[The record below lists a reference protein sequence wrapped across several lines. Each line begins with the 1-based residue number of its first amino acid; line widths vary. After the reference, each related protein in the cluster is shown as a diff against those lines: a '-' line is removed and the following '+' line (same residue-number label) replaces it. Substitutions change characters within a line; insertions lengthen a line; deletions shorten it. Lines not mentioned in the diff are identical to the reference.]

1 MHLLASVKL
10 LRARQKQIWFRL
22 LALFKY
28 ESAILSFVKT
38 GISMMVFLT
47 AITWLWTL
55 ADEQKQRRT
64 ATTASS
70 SIFIVIFW
78 IPYLL
83 GPIYRTINWRIS
95 KLRAEKVIYRRQII
109 TIRYNVARAQS
120 TTLRNTYSNSKFE
133 TVYKEWRKFVTCRS
147 KKKCWF
153 TYLNFLPTAIP

>member
-120 TTLRNTYSNSKFE
+120 TTLRNTALVSLKLFTRNGESSSHVAPK
-133 TVYKEWRKFVTCRS
+133 RS
-147 KKKCWF
+147 VDSRVWISF
-153 TYLNFLPTAIP
+153 QPQSLS